1 MSWTLAGRYRLTSL
15 VARGVTGEVWRAVD
29 LGTDRPVAVKL
40 LHPHLAAD
48 RRLADRLRQAR
59 RALTGLW
66 HPGIA
71 RLVDIVVADGTVALV
86 ADFVPGTDLATLLAS
101 TGPLP
106 PVRAATVAAGIADAL
121 AVAHQAEVVHGD
133 LKPSNVMVSPD
144 GRTVQLT
151 DFSVATLVRVG
162 RSPGRHDDPSPYS
175 APWVIDGAVPARSCD
190 VHALGVVLFEMLTG
204 STSRQDPAV
213 ERVDRR
219 LLTVVDW
226 CVLGDQAAR
235 PSAEAVSEQLRSL
248 GPRLAEDSLLP
259 ALPARSARS
268 APRHS
273 PPPPR
278 RAGGRRLRTRLAL
291 GGAAVAVLVAGTVA
305 GVASLRPEGT
315 DDPATAPSASDPTS
329 VADRATAPA
338 LPPTAASP
346 SQEAGGE
353 FVRYWFATLTYGVQT
368 GDVED
373 LNLASSPDCQDCQD
387 AIGSIEETYRT
398 GGALRG
404 GAYVVRN
411 VSTTSLWSAER
422 PVYDATV
429 DRSVRTEVDA
439 GGEAGASLPALSFAN
454 CVVVLEWTD
463 DGRWRV
469 REVVSSGCVG

>member
-40 LHPHLAAD
+40 LHPYLAAD
-48 RRLADRLRQAR
+48 HRLADRLRQAR
-59 RALTGLW
+59 RTLTGLW

-71 RLVDIVVADGTVALV
+71 RLVDVVVSDGTVALV
-86 ADFVPGTDLATLLAS
+86 ADYAPGTDLATVLAS

-106 PVRAATVAAGIADAL
+106 PPRAAAFAAGIADAL
-121 AVAHQAEVVHGD
+121 AAAHQAEVVHGD
-133 LKPSNVMVSPD
+133 LKPSNVVVSPD

-162 RSPGRHDDPSPYS
+162 RSPGRHDHPSPYS
-175 APWVIDGAVPARSCD
+175 APWVIDGAVPAASCD

-204 STSRQDPAV
+204 STSRQAPAAD
-213 ERVDRR
+213 RVDRR

-226 CVLGDQAAR
+226 CVLGDQASR

-248 GPRLAEDSLLP
+248 GPRLAEDSRQP
-259 ALPARSARS
+259 ALPAALPAGPAPARS
-268 APRHS
+268 RS
-273 PPPPR
+273 PAR
-278 RAGGRRLRTRLAL
+278 RAGRRRLRTRLAL
-291 GGAAVAVLVAGTVA
+291 GGAAVAVLVAGAVA
-305 GVASLRPEGT
+305 GVAALRPEGT
-315 DDPATAPSASDPTS
+315 ADPAATSDPTS
-329 VADRATAPA
+329 VGRSSAPA
-338 LPPTAASP
+338 VPQAAASP
-346 SQEAGGE
+346 SQQAGAE
-353 FVRYWFATLTYGVQT
+353 FVRYWFAALTYGVQT
-368 GDVED
+368 GDVD
-373 LNLASSPDCQDCQD
+373 GLNGATSPDCLICQRT
-387 AIGSIEETYRT
+387 IGTIEATYRD

-411 VSTTSLWSAER
+411 VTTTSLWSAER

-429 DRSVRTEVDA
+429 DRSTRTEVDA
-439 GGEAGASLPALSFAN
+439 GGTAGASLPALSFAN

-469 REVVSSGCVG
+469 REVVSSDCVG

>member
-15 VARGVTGEVWRAVD
+15 VARGVTGELWRAVD

-71 RLVDIVVADGTVALV
+71 RLVDIVVADGVVALV

-106 PVRAATVAAGIADAL
+106 PVPAATVAAGIADSL
-121 AVAHQAEVVHGD
+121 AAAHQAEVVHGD
-133 LKPSNVMVSPD
+133 LKPANVMVSPD

-151 DFSVATLVRVG
+151 DFSVATLVQVG
-162 RSPGRHDDPSPYS
+162 RSTGRHDQPSPYS
-175 APWVIDGAVPARSCD
+175 APWVIDGAVPARSSD

-204 STSRQDPAV
+204 STSRQDPAA

-248 GPRLAEDSLLP
+248 GPRLAEDSRLP
-259 ALPARSARS
+259 ALPARAARS

-273 PPPPR
+273 PAPPR

-291 GGAAVAVLVAGTVA
+291 GGAAVAVLVAGAVA
-305 GVASLRPEGT
+305 AVAALRPESS
-315 DDPATAPSASDPTS
+315 DDPAAATSDPTS

-338 LPPTAASP
+338 LPSTAASP

-353 FVRYWFATLTYGVQT
+353 FVRYWFAALTYGVQT

-373 LNLASSPDCQDCQD
+373 LTLASSPDCQDCQR
-387 AIGSIEETYRT
+387 AIGTIEETYRS

-404 GAYVVRN
+404 GTYVVRN

-429 DRSVRTEVDA
+429 DRSARTEVDA
-439 GGEAGASLPALSFAN
+439 GGEAGATLPALSFAN

-463 DGRWRV
+463 GGRWRV
-469 REVVSSGCVG
+469 REVTSSGCVG